1 MYPKKAMLA
10 AKPLVVDW
18 KREDVQK
25 SGIFPHLPL
34 LSSKQL
40 GWNGIH
46 LEYHHQPAH
55 KTPEHCYAQHVISI
69 HRERPVTVE
78 QIGNGRFQRKH
89 LVHGDITIY
98 PAGQGQSVR
107 WDRETNFIDLYLETE
122 FLERAASELS
132 STSHIEII
140 PQLKVTDPLIHQ
152 IARALKTELSSDALG
167 SRLYA
172 ESMATALAVHL
183 LRRYSVRSQI
193 IRDYTD
199 GLPKYKLQQAIDYI
213 NQYLDQDLTLA
224 AIATTVQVSPYHFSR
239 LFKQS
244 TGLTPHQY
252 VIQCRVERAK
262 QLLLQGELTIAE
274 VAYSVGFANQSH
286 LNRHF
291 KRLFGVT
298 PKAILSK

>member
-34 LSSKQL
+34 LSSKHL

-152 IARALKTELSSDALG
+152 IALALKTELSSDALG

-213 NQYLDQDLTLA
+213 NFHPRIKINATSSNVWALA
-224 AIATTVQVSPYHFSR
+224 LGTSAIACNLCSMGGFAHYLSNNTA
-239 LFKQS
+239 S
-244 TGLTPHQY
+244 TGCLHSDL
-252 VIQCRVERAK
+252 V
-262 QLLLQGELTIAE
+262 
-274 VAYSVGFANQSH
+274 S
-286 LNRHF
+286 
-291 KRLFGVT
+291 LFSCFWGT
-298 PKAILSK
+298 CGLPRRTAATS

>member
-1 MYPKKAMLA
+1 MYQKKAMPA
-10 AKPLVVDW
+10 TKPLVIDCT
-18 KREDVQK
+18 REDGQN
-25 SGIFPHLPL
+25 SIFPHPPL
-34 LSSKQL
+34 LSSKQA
-40 GWNGIH
+40 GWNGIY
-46 LEYHHQPAH
+46 LEYHHQPAYT
-55 KTPEHCYAQHVISI
+55 TPKHCHAQHLISI
-69 HRERPVTVE
+69 HCGCPVTVE
-78 QIGNGRFQRKH
+78 RWANGHFQREH
-89 LVHGDITIY
+89 LVHGDISIY
-98 PAGQGQSVR
+98 AAWQDESVR
-107 WDRETNFIDLYLETE
+107 WHKDINCIDLILEPALIESAVAQLCSAT
-122 FLERAASELS
+122 RVELVS
-132 STSHIEII
+132 
-140 PQLKVTDPLIHQ
+140 QLKFSDPLIEQ
-152 IARALKTELSSDALG
+152 MGVALLAELKSDGIG

-172 ESMATALAVHL
+172 ESIATTLAVHL
-183 LRRYSVRSQI
+183 LRRYSAQPKT

-213 NQYLDQDLTLA
+213 NQYLDQDVTLH